1 MSSFFYFVDEVRTPF
16 VINDIRRVAEKYETV
31 YLFSID
37 RLQGKE
43 ALPENVVVFENFI
56 DWTQFKPF
64 RILFSN
70 FFSILTIYLS
80 ECIALQRFLPFK
92 KSVAVLASNI
102 FKAEQIVQIL
112 SKHPPTFNFQLSTF
126 YSFWFYDCI
135 YLAWLKKKGK
145 IKTAITRAHGG
156 DLYEERSSLSGNIL
170 FRHFQ
175 MGYLDG
181 VYSVS
186 GAGTF
191 YLQKKYSRYKRKIK
205 TIFLGSSFH
214 ESLSRA
220 KMEGE
225 FVMVTCARIRNIKR
239 IHKVAEMLQHIDFPL
254 IWYHIG
260 DENLE
265 AKNDTTI
272 PKYIKA
278 KEELKTKGNITYIPL
293 GQMENERIFEFYSV
307 TPINL
312 FVSLSQNEGLPISMM
327 EAASF
332 GIPVLSTD
340 VGGCK
345 EIVNEQT
352 GILIP
357 LETEM
362 KEVARIITNFKD
374 SAKNTEEYR
383 KGVRK
388 FWEENFDAEKNYEK
402 LFEELEF

>member
-16 VINDIRRVAEKYETV
+16 VMNDIRRVAEKYETV

-64 RILFSN
+64 RILFRN
-70 FFSILTIYLS
+70 FFSILIIYLS

-135 YLAWLKKKGK
+135 YLAWLKKKGI
-145 IKTAITRAHGG
+145 IKKAVTRAHSG
-156 DLYEERSSLSGNIL
+156 DLYEDHISIRNKIL

-175 MGYLDG
+175 FKYLDA
-181 VYSVS
+181 VFPVS
-186 GAGTF
+186 NMGTDYF
-191 YLQKKYSRYKRKIK
+191 KKKYPKSKAEIK
-205 TIFLGSSFH
+205 TVYLGSQNYGINSFSS
-214 ESLSRA
+214 EIFTIVS
-220 KMEGE
+220 
-225 FVMVTCARIRNIKR
+225 CASFRHHKQ
-239 IHKVAEMLQHIDFPL
+239 IHKIAEMLQYIDFPL
-254 IWYHIG
+254 QWIHIG
-260 DENLE
+260 DERLGS
-265 AKNDTTI
+265 ND
-272 PKYIKA
+272 PKIGEYKQNKA
-278 KEELKTKGNITYIPL
+278 KLSKKENIAYNPVGML
-293 GQMENERIFEFYSV
+293 PNDKIFEFYQKTSV
-307 TPINL
+307 NL
-312 FVSLSQNEGLPISMM
+312 FISLSAVEGIPVSMM

-332 GIPVLSTD
+332 GIPILSTD

-352 GILIP
+352 GILLP

-362 KEVARIITNFKD
+362 QQVAQIITEFKD
-374 SAKNTEEYR
+374 SHKNSPEYR
-383 KGVRK
+383 AGVRK
-388 FWEENFDAEKNYEK
+388 FWEKNFDAEKNYQEF
-402 LFEELEF
+402 FEAIEQ